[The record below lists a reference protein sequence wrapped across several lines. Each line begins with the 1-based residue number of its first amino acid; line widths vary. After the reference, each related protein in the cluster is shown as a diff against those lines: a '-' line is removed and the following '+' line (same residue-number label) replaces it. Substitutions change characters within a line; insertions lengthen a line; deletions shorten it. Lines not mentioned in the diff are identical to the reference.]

1 MKKDMKK
8 NLMKRIVAMI
18 TAAVMLFSLAAFA
31 ACSKKQDDTE
41 IRIAALKG
49 PTGMG
54 MVKLADKKNYPN
66 YTVSIE
72 ASPDALNPRIISGE
86 VDVAAVPVNLASVL
100 YNKLDGDISVLA
112 VSTLGVLYVVEAG
125 SEVNS
130 VADLAGKTVYA
141 TGQGAT
147 PEYILN
153 YLLDKNGVAGS
164 VEVNY
169 VGEHAAL
176 ATMLAD
182 GSAEIGMLPEP
193 NVTSTLAG
201 NDNLRIALNLTEEWN
216 KVCSTELVQ
225 GVVIARKSFVN
236 EHPEAIEQFL
246 REYEKS
252 SAFVNENID
261 EAAKLIVDA
270 GILGYDHHLAVVHVR
285 IGPGVI
291 VLSTVHSKAVPDAV
305 NRTRIQLGIF
315 RIPVDRGFY
324 QLPAVNL
331 ADCLSELQ
339 VKSGVIARL
348 IVHVAVRRVFCIEA
362 YGKGCRSVCGRGCC
376 SC

>member
-18 TAAVMLFSLAAFA
+18 TVAVMLFSLAAFA

-54 MVKLADKKNYPN
+54 MVKLADKQNYPN

-112 VSTLGVLYVVEAG
+112 VSTLGVLYVLEAG

-252 SAFVNENID
+252 SAFVNEDID

-270 GILGYDHHLAVVHVR
+270 GILGNVEIAKKAIPNCNISFSKGEAMH
-285 IGPGVI
+285 
-291 VLSTVHSKAVPDAV
+291 KAVEGMLTVLFEANPKSIGGKLPDK
-305 NRTRIQLGIF
+305 
-315 RIPVDRGFY
+315 DFY
-324 QLPAVNL
+324 
-331 ADCLSELQ
+331 
-339 VKSGVIARL
+339 
-348 IVHVAVRRVFCIEA
+348 
-362 YGKGCRSVCGRGCC
+362 YGS
-376 SC
+376 

>member
-1 MKKDMKK
+1 MKKDTKK
-8 NLMKRIVAMI
+8 NLMKRIVTMI

-54 MVKLADKKNYPN
+54 MVKLADKQNYPN

-201 NDNLRIALNLTEEWN
+201 NDNMRIALNLTEEWN

-261 EAAKLIVDA
+261 EAAKLIVDV
-270 GILGYDHHLAVVHVR
+270 GILGNVEIAKKAIPNCNISFSKGEAMH
-285 IGPGVI
+285 
-291 VLSTVHSKAVPDAV
+291 KAVEGMLTVLFEANPKSIGGKLPDKDFYY
-305 NRTRIQLGIF
+305 GI
-315 RIPVDRGFY
+315 
-324 QLPAVNL
+324 
-331 ADCLSELQ
+331 
-339 VKSGVIARL
+339 
-348 IVHVAVRRVFCIEA
+348 
-362 YGKGCRSVCGRGCC
+362 
-376 SC
+376 

>member
-1 MKKDMKK
+1 MKK
-8 NLMKRIVAMI
+8 NLMKQIVAMI

-54 MVKLADKKNYPN
+54 MVKLADKQNYPN

-86 VDVAAVPVNLASVL
+86 VGVAAVPVNLASVL

-176 ATMLAD
+176 ATMLAN

-201 NDNLRIALNLTEEWN
+201 NDDLRIALNLTEEWN

-270 GILGYDHHLAVVHVR
+270 GILGNVEIAKKAIPNCNISFSKGEAMH
-285 IGPGVI
+285 
-291 VLSTVHSKAVPDAV
+291 KAVEGMLTVLFEANPKSIGGKLPDKDFYY
-305 NRTRIQLGIF
+305 GI
-315 RIPVDRGFY
+315 
-324 QLPAVNL
+324 
-331 ADCLSELQ
+331 
-339 VKSGVIARL
+339 
-348 IVHVAVRRVFCIEA
+348 
-362 YGKGCRSVCGRGCC
+362 
-376 SC
+376 

>member
-1 MKKDMKK
+1 MKK

-54 MVKLADKKNYPN
+54 MVKLADKQNYPN

-201 NDNLRIALNLTEEWN
+201 NDDLRIALNLTEEWN

-261 EAAKLIVDA
+261 EAAKLIVDV
-270 GILGYDHHLAVVHVR
+270 GILGNVEIAKKAIPNCNISFSKGEAMH
-285 IGPGVI
+285 
-291 VLSTVHSKAVPDAV
+291 KAVEGMLTVLFEANPKSIGGKLPDKDFYY
-305 NRTRIQLGIF
+305 GI
-315 RIPVDRGFY
+315 
-324 QLPAVNL
+324 
-331 ADCLSELQ
+331 
-339 VKSGVIARL
+339 
-348 IVHVAVRRVFCIEA
+348 
-362 YGKGCRSVCGRGCC
+362 
-376 SC
+376 

>member
-1 MKKDMKK
+1 MKKDTKK
-8 NLMKRIVAMI
+8 NLMKRIVTMI

-54 MVKLADKKNYPN
+54 MVKLADKQNYPN

-261 EAAKLIVDA
+261 EAVKLIVDV
-270 GILGYDHHLAVVHVR
+270 GILGNVEIAKKAIPNCNISFSKGEAMHKAVEGMLAVLFEANPKS
-285 IGPGVI
+285 IGGK
-291 VLSTVHSKAVPDAV
+291 LPDKDFYY
-305 NRTRIQLGIF
+305 GI
-315 RIPVDRGFY
+315 
-324 QLPAVNL
+324 
-331 ADCLSELQ
+331 
-339 VKSGVIARL
+339 
-348 IVHVAVRRVFCIEA
+348 
-362 YGKGCRSVCGRGCC
+362 
-376 SC
+376 

>member
-1 MKKDMKK
+1 MKK

-54 MVKLADKKNYPN
+54 MVKLADKQNYPN

-112 VSTLGVLYVVEAG
+112 VSTLGVIYVVEAG

-270 GILGYDHHLAVVHVR
+270 GILGNVEIAKKAIPNCNISFSKGEAMHKAVEGMLAVLFEANPKS
-285 IGPGVI
+285 IGGK
-291 VLSTVHSKAVPDAV
+291 LPDKDFYY
-305 NRTRIQLGIF
+305 GI
-315 RIPVDRGFY
+315 
-324 QLPAVNL
+324 
-331 ADCLSELQ
+331 
-339 VKSGVIARL
+339 
-348 IVHVAVRRVFCIEA
+348 
-362 YGKGCRSVCGRGCC
+362 
-376 SC
+376 

>member
-1 MKKDMKK
+1 MKK

-54 MVKLADKKNYPN
+54 MVKLADKQNYPN

-270 GILGYDHHLAVVHVR
+270 GILGNVEIAKKAIPNCNISFSKGEAMH
-285 IGPGVI
+285 
-291 VLSTVHSKAVPDAV
+291 KAVEGMLTVLFEANTKSIGGKLPDKDFYY
-305 NRTRIQLGIF
+305 GI
-315 RIPVDRGFY
+315 
-324 QLPAVNL
+324 
-331 ADCLSELQ
+331 
-339 VKSGVIARL
+339 
-348 IVHVAVRRVFCIEA
+348 
-362 YGKGCRSVCGRGCC
+362 
-376 SC
+376 

>member
-1 MKKDMKK
+1 MKK
-8 NLMKRIVAMI
+8 NLLKRIVAMI

-54 MVKLADKKNYPN
+54 MVKLADKQNYPN

-201 NDNLRIALNLTEEWN
+201 NDDLRIALNLTEEWN

-270 GILGYDHHLAVVHVR
+270 GILGNVEIAKKAIPNCNISFSKGEAMH
-285 IGPGVI
+285 
-291 VLSTVHSKAVPDAV
+291 KAVEGMLTVLFEANPKSIGGKLPDKDFYY
-305 NRTRIQLGIF
+305 GI
-315 RIPVDRGFY
+315 
-324 QLPAVNL
+324 
-331 ADCLSELQ
+331 
-339 VKSGVIARL
+339 
-348 IVHVAVRRVFCIEA
+348 
-362 YGKGCRSVCGRGCC
+362 
-376 SC
+376 

>member
-1 MKKDMKK
+1 MKK

-54 MVKLADKKNYPN
+54 MVKLADKQNYPN

-270 GILGYDHHLAVVHVR
+270 GILGNFEIAKKAIPNCNISFSKGEAMH
-285 IGPGVI
+285 
-291 VLSTVHSKAVPDAV
+291 KAVEGMLTVLFEANPKSIGGKLPDKDFYY
-305 NRTRIQLGIF
+305 GI
-315 RIPVDRGFY
+315 
-324 QLPAVNL
+324 
-331 ADCLSELQ
+331 
-339 VKSGVIARL
+339 
-348 IVHVAVRRVFCIEA
+348 
-362 YGKGCRSVCGRGCC
+362 
-376 SC
+376 

>member
-1 MKKDMKK
+1 MKK

-54 MVKLADKKNYPN
+54 MVKLADKQNYPN

-112 VSTLGVLYVVEAG
+112 VSTLGVLYVLEAG

-176 ATMLAD
+176 ASMLAD

-201 NDNLRIALNLTEEWN
+201 NDDLRIALNLTEEWN

-270 GILGYDHHLAVVHVR
+270 GILGNVEIAKKAIPNCNISFSKGEAMHKAVEGMLAVLFEANPKS
-285 IGPGVI
+285 IGGK
-291 VLSTVHSKAVPDAV
+291 LPDKDFYY
-305 NRTRIQLGIF
+305 GI
-315 RIPVDRGFY
+315 
-324 QLPAVNL
+324 
-331 ADCLSELQ
+331 
-339 VKSGVIARL
+339 
-348 IVHVAVRRVFCIEA
+348 
-362 YGKGCRSVCGRGCC
+362 
-376 SC
+376 

>member
-1 MKKDMKK
+1 MKK

-18 TAAVMLFSLAAFA
+18 AAAVMLFSLAAFA

-54 MVKLADKKNYPN
+54 MVKLADKQNYPN

-261 EAAKLIVDA
+261 EAAKLIVDV
-270 GILGYDHHLAVVHVR
+270 GILGNVEIAKKAIPNCNISFSKGEAMHKAVEGMLAVLFEANPKS
-285 IGPGVI
+285 IGGK
-291 VLSTVHSKAVPDAV
+291 LPDKDFYY
-305 NRTRIQLGIF
+305 GI
-315 RIPVDRGFY
+315 
-324 QLPAVNL
+324 
-331 ADCLSELQ
+331 
-339 VKSGVIARL
+339 
-348 IVHVAVRRVFCIEA
+348 
-362 YGKGCRSVCGRGCC
+362 
-376 SC
+376 

>member
-54 MVKLADKKNYPN
+54 MVKLADKQNYPN

-182 GSAEIGMLPEP
+182 GSSEIGMLPEP

-201 NDNLRIALNLTEEWN
+201 NDDLRIALNLTEEWN

-270 GILGYDHHLAVVHVR
+270 GILGNVEIAKKAIPNCNISFSKGEAMHKAVEGMLAVLFEANPKS
-285 IGPGVI
+285 IGGK
-291 VLSTVHSKAVPDAV
+291 LPDKDFYY
-305 NRTRIQLGIF
+305 GI
-315 RIPVDRGFY
+315 
-324 QLPAVNL
+324 
-331 ADCLSELQ
+331 
-339 VKSGVIARL
+339 
-348 IVHVAVRRVFCIEA
+348 
-362 YGKGCRSVCGRGCC
+362 
-376 SC
+376 

>member
-1 MKKDMKK
+1 MKKDTKK
-8 NLMKRIVAMI
+8 NLMKRIVTMI

-54 MVKLADKKNYPN
+54 MVKLADKQNYPN

-176 ATMLAD
+176 ATMFAD

-261 EAAKLIVDA
+261 EAAKLIVDV
-270 GILGYDHHLAVVHVR
+270 GILGNVEIAKKAIPNCNISFSKGEAMHKAVEDMLAVLFEANPKS
-285 IGPGVI
+285 IGGK
-291 VLSTVHSKAVPDAV
+291 LPDKDFYY
-305 NRTRIQLGIF
+305 GI
-315 RIPVDRGFY
+315 
-324 QLPAVNL
+324 
-331 ADCLSELQ
+331 
-339 VKSGVIARL
+339 
-348 IVHVAVRRVFCIEA
+348 
-362 YGKGCRSVCGRGCC
+362 
-376 SC
+376 

>member
-31 ACSKKQDDTE
+31 ACSRKQDDTE

-54 MVKLADKKNYPN
+54 MVKLADKQNYPN

-201 NDNLRIALNLTEEWN
+201 NDDLRIALNLTEEWN

-270 GILGYDHHLAVVHVR
+270 GILGNVEIAKKAIPNCNISFSKGEAMH
-285 IGPGVI
+285 
-291 VLSTVHSKAVPDAV
+291 KAVEGMLTVLFEANPKSIGGKLPDKDFYY
-305 NRTRIQLGIF
+305 GI
-315 RIPVDRGFY
+315 
-324 QLPAVNL
+324 
-331 ADCLSELQ
+331 
-339 VKSGVIARL
+339 
-348 IVHVAVRRVFCIEA
+348 
-362 YGKGCRSVCGRGCC
+362 
-376 SC
+376 

>member
-1 MKKDMKK
+1 MKK

-54 MVKLADKKNYPN
+54 MVKLADKQNYPN

-112 VSTLGVLYVVEAG
+112 VSTLGVLYVLEAG

-130 VADLAGKTVYA
+130 VADLAGRTVYA

-153 YLLDKNGVAGS
+153 YLLDKNGVSGS

-261 EAAKLIVDA
+261 EAAKLIVDV
-270 GILGYDHHLAVVHVR
+270 GILGNVEIAKKAIPNCNISFSKGEAMH
-285 IGPGVI
+285 
-291 VLSTVHSKAVPDAV
+291 KAVEGMLTVLFEANPKSIGGKLPDKDFYY
-305 NRTRIQLGIF
+305 GI
-315 RIPVDRGFY
+315 
-324 QLPAVNL
+324 
-331 ADCLSELQ
+331 
-339 VKSGVIARL
+339 
-348 IVHVAVRRVFCIEA
+348 
-362 YGKGCRSVCGRGCC
+362 
-376 SC
+376 

>member
-54 MVKLADKKNYPN
+54 MVKLADKQDYPN

-153 YLLDKNGVAGS
+153 YLLDKNGVSES

-176 ATMLAD
+176 ATMLAN

-252 SAFVNENID
+252 SAFANENID

-270 GILGYDHHLAVVHVR
+270 GILGNVEIAKKAIPNCNISFSKGEAMH
-285 IGPGVI
+285 
-291 VLSTVHSKAVPDAV
+291 KAVEGMLTVLFEANPKSIGGKLPDKDFYY
-305 NRTRIQLGIF
+305 GI
-315 RIPVDRGFY
+315 
-324 QLPAVNL
+324 
-331 ADCLSELQ
+331 
-339 VKSGVIARL
+339 
-348 IVHVAVRRVFCIEA
+348 
-362 YGKGCRSVCGRGCC
+362 
-376 SC
+376 

>member
-1 MKKDMKK
+1 MKK
-8 NLMKRIVAMI
+8 NLMKQIVAMI

-49 PTGMG
+49 STGMG
-54 MVKLADKKNYPN
+54 MVKLADKQNYPN

-270 GILGYDHHLAVVHVR
+270 GILGNVEIAKKAIPNCNISFSKGEAMHKAVEGMLAVLFEANPKS
-285 IGPGVI
+285 IGGK
-291 VLSTVHSKAVPDAV
+291 LPDKDFYY
-305 NRTRIQLGIF
+305 GI
-315 RIPVDRGFY
+315 
-324 QLPAVNL
+324 
-331 ADCLSELQ
+331 
-339 VKSGVIARL
+339 
-348 IVHVAVRRVFCIEA
+348 
-362 YGKGCRSVCGRGCC
+362 
-376 SC
+376 

>member
-1 MKKDMKK
+1 MKK

-54 MVKLADKKNYPN
+54 MVKLADKQNYPN

-261 EAAKLIVDA
+261 EAAKLIVDV
-270 GILGYDHHLAVVHVR
+270 GILGNVEIAKKAIPNCNISFSKGEAMH
-285 IGPGVI
+285 
-291 VLSTVHSKAVPDAV
+291 KAVEGMLTVLFEANPKSIGGKLPDKDFYY
-305 NRTRIQLGIF
+305 GI
-315 RIPVDRGFY
+315 
-324 QLPAVNL
+324 
-331 ADCLSELQ
+331 
-339 VKSGVIARL
+339 
-348 IVHVAVRRVFCIEA
+348 
-362 YGKGCRSVCGRGCC
+362 
-376 SC
+376 

>member
-1 MKKDMKK
+1 MKK
-8 NLMKRIVAMI
+8 NLMKRIVTMI
-18 TAAVMLFSLAAFA
+18 TAAVMLFSLAALA

-54 MVKLADKKNYPN
+54 MVKLADKQNYPN

-236 EHPEAIEQFL
+236 EHLEAIEQFL

-261 EAAKLIVDA
+261 EAAKLIVDV
-270 GILGYDHHLAVVHVR
+270 GILGNVEIAKKAIPNCNISFSKGEAMHKAVEGMLAVLFEANPKS
-285 IGPGVI
+285 IGGK
-291 VLSTVHSKAVPDAV
+291 LPDKDFYY
-305 NRTRIQLGIF
+305 GI
-315 RIPVDRGFY
+315 
-324 QLPAVNL
+324 
-331 ADCLSELQ
+331 
-339 VKSGVIARL
+339 
-348 IVHVAVRRVFCIEA
+348 
-362 YGKGCRSVCGRGCC
+362 
-376 SC
+376 

>member
-1 MKKDMKK
+1 MKK
-8 NLMKRIVAMI
+8 NLMKRIVTMI
-18 TAAVMLFSLAAFA
+18 TAAVMLFSLAALA

-54 MVKLADKKNYPN
+54 MVKLADKQNYPN

-261 EAAKLIVDA
+261 EAAKLIVDV
-270 GILGYDHHLAVVHVR
+270 GILGNVEIAKKAIPNCNISFSKGEAMHKAVEGMLAVLFEANPKS
-285 IGPGVI
+285 IGGK
-291 VLSTVHSKAVPDAV
+291 LPDKDFYY
-305 NRTRIQLGIF
+305 GI
-315 RIPVDRGFY
+315 
-324 QLPAVNL
+324 
-331 ADCLSELQ
+331 
-339 VKSGVIARL
+339 
-348 IVHVAVRRVFCIEA
+348 
-362 YGKGCRSVCGRGCC
+362 
-376 SC
+376 

>member
-1 MKKDMKK
+1 MKKDTKK
-8 NLMKRIVAMI
+8 NLMKRIVTRI
-18 TAAVMLFSLAAFA
+18 TAAVMLFSLAALA

-54 MVKLADKKNYPN
+54 MVKLADKQNYPN

-261 EAAKLIVDA
+261 EAAKLIVDV
-270 GILGYDHHLAVVHVR
+270 GILGNVEIAKKAIPNCNISFSKGEAMHKAVEGMLAVLFEANPKS
-285 IGPGVI
+285 IGGK
-291 VLSTVHSKAVPDAV
+291 LPDKDFYY
-305 NRTRIQLGIF
+305 GI
-315 RIPVDRGFY
+315 
-324 QLPAVNL
+324 
-331 ADCLSELQ
+331 
-339 VKSGVIARL
+339 
-348 IVHVAVRRVFCIEA
+348 
-362 YGKGCRSVCGRGCC
+362 
-376 SC
+376 

>member
-54 MVKLADKKNYPN
+54 MVKLADKQNYPN

-176 ATMLAD
+176 ATMLAN

-270 GILGYDHHLAVVHVR
+270 GILGNVEIAKKAIPNCNICFSKGEAMHKAVEGMLAVLFEANPKS
-285 IGPGVI
+285 IGGK
-291 VLSTVHSKAVPDAV
+291 LPDKDFYY
-305 NRTRIQLGIF
+305 GI
-315 RIPVDRGFY
+315 
-324 QLPAVNL
+324 
-331 ADCLSELQ
+331 
-339 VKSGVIARL
+339 
-348 IVHVAVRRVFCIEA
+348 
-362 YGKGCRSVCGRGCC
+362 
-376 SC
+376 

>member
-54 MVKLADKKNYPN
+54 MVKLADKQNYPN

-125 SEVNS
+125 SKVNS

-201 NDNLRIALNLTEEWN
+201 NDDLRIALNLTEEWN

-252 SAFVNENID
+252 SSFVNENID

-270 GILGYDHHLAVVHVR
+270 GILGNVEIAKKAIPNCNISFSKGEAMHKAVEGMLAVLFEANPKS
-285 IGPGVI
+285 IGGK
-291 VLSTVHSKAVPDAV
+291 LPDKDFYY
-305 NRTRIQLGIF
+305 GI
-315 RIPVDRGFY
+315 
-324 QLPAVNL
+324 
-331 ADCLSELQ
+331 
-339 VKSGVIARL
+339 
-348 IVHVAVRRVFCIEA
+348 
-362 YGKGCRSVCGRGCC
+362 
-376 SC
+376 

>member
-1 MKKDMKK
+1 MKKDTKK
-8 NLMKRIVAMI
+8 NLMKRIVTMI

-54 MVKLADKKNYPN
+54 MVKLADKQNYPN

-125 SEVNS
+125 SEMNS

-182 GSAEIGMLPEP
+182 GSVEIGMLPEP

-201 NDNLRIALNLTEEWN
+201 NDNLRIVLNLTEEWN

-261 EAAKLIVDA
+261 EAAKLIVDV
-270 GILGYDHHLAVVHVR
+270 GILGNVEIAKKAIPNCNISFSKGEAMHKAVEGMLAVLFEANPKS
-285 IGPGVI
+285 IGGK
-291 VLSTVHSKAVPDAV
+291 LPDKDFYY
-305 NRTRIQLGIF
+305 GI
-315 RIPVDRGFY
+315 
-324 QLPAVNL
+324 
-331 ADCLSELQ
+331 
-339 VKSGVIARL
+339 
-348 IVHVAVRRVFCIEA
+348 
-362 YGKGCRSVCGRGCC
+362 
-376 SC
+376 

>member
-1 MKKDMKK
+1 MKK

-54 MVKLADKKNYPN
+54 MVKLADKQNYPN

-169 VGEHAAL
+169 VGEHVAL

-270 GILGYDHHLAVVHVR
+270 GILGNVEIAKKAIPNCNISFSKGEAMHKAVEGMLAVLFEANPKS
-285 IGPGVI
+285 IGGK
-291 VLSTVHSKAVPDAV
+291 LPDKDFYY
-305 NRTRIQLGIF
+305 GI
-315 RIPVDRGFY
+315 
-324 QLPAVNL
+324 
-331 ADCLSELQ
+331 
-339 VKSGVIARL
+339 
-348 IVHVAVRRVFCIEA
+348 
-362 YGKGCRSVCGRGCC
+362 
-376 SC
+376 

>member
-8 NLMKRIVAMI
+8 NLMKRIVTMI

-54 MVKLADKKNYPN
+54 MVKLADKQNYPN

-125 SEVNS
+125 SEMNS

-201 NDNLRIALNLTEEWN
+201 NDNMRIALNLTEEWN

-261 EAAKLIVDA
+261 EAAKLIVDV
-270 GILGYDHHLAVVHVR
+270 GILGNVEIAKKAIPNCNISFSKGEAMYKAVEGMLAVLFEANPKS
-285 IGPGVI
+285 IGGK
-291 VLSTVHSKAVPDAV
+291 LPDKDFYY
-305 NRTRIQLGIF
+305 GI
-315 RIPVDRGFY
+315 
-324 QLPAVNL
+324 
-331 ADCLSELQ
+331 
-339 VKSGVIARL
+339 
-348 IVHVAVRRVFCIEA
+348 
-362 YGKGCRSVCGRGCC
+362 
-376 SC
+376 

>member
-1 MKKDMKK
+1 MKK

-54 MVKLADKKNYPN
+54 MVKLADKQNYPN

-176 ATMLAD
+176 ATMLAN

-270 GILGYDHHLAVVHVR
+270 GILGNVEIAKKAIPNCSISFSKGEAMH
-285 IGPGVI
+285 
-291 VLSTVHSKAVPDAV
+291 KAVEGMLTVLFEANPKSIGGKLPDKDFYY
-305 NRTRIQLGIF
+305 GI
-315 RIPVDRGFY
+315 
-324 QLPAVNL
+324 
-331 ADCLSELQ
+331 
-339 VKSGVIARL
+339 
-348 IVHVAVRRVFCIEA
+348 
-362 YGKGCRSVCGRGCC
+362 
-376 SC
+376 

>member
-1 MKKDMKK
+1 MKK

-54 MVKLADKKNYPN
+54 MVKLADKQNYPN

-270 GILGYDHHLAVVHVR
+270 GILGNVEIAKKAIPNCNISFRKGEAMH
-285 IGPGVI
+285 
-291 VLSTVHSKAVPDAV
+291 KAVEGMLTVLFEANLKSIGGKLPDKDFYY
-305 NRTRIQLGIF
+305 GI
-315 RIPVDRGFY
+315 
-324 QLPAVNL
+324 
-331 ADCLSELQ
+331 
-339 VKSGVIARL
+339 
-348 IVHVAVRRVFCIEA
+348 
-362 YGKGCRSVCGRGCC
+362 
-376 SC
+376 

>member
-1 MKKDMKK
+1 MKK

-54 MVKLADKKNYPN
+54 MVKLADKQNYPN

-130 VADLAGKTVYA
+130 VADLTGKTVYA

-176 ATMLAD
+176 ATMLAN

-201 NDNLRIALNLTEEWN
+201 NDDLRIALNLTEEWN

-270 GILGYDHHLAVVHVR
+270 GILGNVEIAKKAIPNCNISFSKGEAMHKAVEGMLAVLFEANPKS
-285 IGPGVI
+285 IGGK
-291 VLSTVHSKAVPDAV
+291 LPDKDFYY
-305 NRTRIQLGIF
+305 GI
-315 RIPVDRGFY
+315 
-324 QLPAVNL
+324 
-331 ADCLSELQ
+331 
-339 VKSGVIARL
+339 
-348 IVHVAVRRVFCIEA
+348 
-362 YGKGCRSVCGRGCC
+362 
-376 SC
+376 

>member
-1 MKKDMKK
+1 MKKDTKK
-8 NLMKRIVAMI
+8 NLMKRIVTMI

-54 MVKLADKKNYPN
+54 MVKLADKQNYPN

-125 SEVNS
+125 SEMNS

-261 EAAKLIVDA
+261 EAAKLIVDV
-270 GILGYDHHLAVVHVR
+270 GILGNIEIAKKAIPNCNISFSKGEAMHKAVEGMLAVLFEANPKS
-285 IGPGVI
+285 IGGK
-291 VLSTVHSKAVPDAV
+291 LPDKDFYY
-305 NRTRIQLGIF
+305 GI
-315 RIPVDRGFY
+315 
-324 QLPAVNL
+324 
-331 ADCLSELQ
+331 
-339 VKSGVIARL
+339 
-348 IVHVAVRRVFCIEA
+348 
-362 YGKGCRSVCGRGCC
+362 
-376 SC
+376 

>member
-54 MVKLADKKNYPN
+54 MVKLADKQNYPN

-112 VSTLGVLYVVEAG
+112 VSTLGVIYVVEAG

-193 NVTSTLAG
+193 NVTSTLAE

-261 EAAKLIVDA
+261 EAAKFIVDA
-270 GILGYDHHLAVVHVR
+270 GILGNVEIAKKAIPNCNISFSKGEAMHKAVEGMLAVLFEANPKS
-285 IGPGVI
+285 IGGK
-291 VLSTVHSKAVPDAV
+291 LPDKDFYY
-305 NRTRIQLGIF
+305 GI
-315 RIPVDRGFY
+315 
-324 QLPAVNL
+324 
-331 ADCLSELQ
+331 
-339 VKSGVIARL
+339 
-348 IVHVAVRRVFCIEA
+348 
-362 YGKGCRSVCGRGCC
+362 
-376 SC
+376 

>member
-1 MKKDMKK
+1 MKK

-54 MVKLADKKNYPN
+54 MVKLADKQNYPN

-112 VSTLGVLYVVEAG
+112 VSTLGVLYVLEAG

-153 YLLDKNGVAGS
+153 YLLDKNGVSES

-176 ATMLAD
+176 ATMLAN

-201 NDNLRIALNLTEEWN
+201 NDSLRIALNLTEEWN

-270 GILGYDHHLAVVHVR
+270 GILGNVEIAKKAIPNCNISFSKGEAMH
-285 IGPGVI
+285 
-291 VLSTVHSKAVPDAV
+291 KAVEGMLTVLFEANPKSIGGKLPDKDFYY
-305 NRTRIQLGIF
+305 GI
-315 RIPVDRGFY
+315 
-324 QLPAVNL
+324 
-331 ADCLSELQ
+331 
-339 VKSGVIARL
+339 
-348 IVHVAVRRVFCIEA
+348 
-362 YGKGCRSVCGRGCC
+362 
-376 SC
+376 

>member
-54 MVKLADKKNYPN
+54 MVKLADKQNYPN

-252 SAFVNENID
+252 SSFVNENID

-270 GILGYDHHLAVVHVR
+270 GILGNVEIAKKAIPNCNISFSKGEAMH
-285 IGPGVI
+285 
-291 VLSTVHSKAVPDAV
+291 KAVEGMLTVLFEANPKSIGGKLPDKDFYY
-305 NRTRIQLGIF
+305 GI
-315 RIPVDRGFY
+315 
-324 QLPAVNL
+324 
-331 ADCLSELQ
+331 
-339 VKSGVIARL
+339 
-348 IVHVAVRRVFCIEA
+348 
-362 YGKGCRSVCGRGCC
+362 
-376 SC
+376 

>member
-1 MKKDMKK
+1 MKKDTKK
-8 NLMKRIVAMI
+8 NLMKRIVTMI

-54 MVKLADKKNYPN
+54 MVKLADKQNYPN

-261 EAAKLIVDA
+261 EAAKLIVDV
-270 GILGYDHHLAVVHVR
+270 GILGNVEIAKKAIPNCNISFSKGEAMHKAVEGMLAVLFEANPKS
-285 IGPGVI
+285 IGGK
-291 VLSTVHSKAVPDAV
+291 LPD
-305 NRTRIQLGIF
+305 TELYCGI
-315 RIPVDRGFY
+315 
-324 QLPAVNL
+324 
-331 ADCLSELQ
+331 
-339 VKSGVIARL
+339 
-348 IVHVAVRRVFCIEA
+348 
-362 YGKGCRSVCGRGCC
+362 
-376 SC
+376 

>member
-1 MKKDMKK
+1 MKK

-54 MVKLADKKNYPN
+54 MVKLADKQNYPN

-125 SEVNS
+125 SKVNS

-261 EAAKLIVDA
+261 EAAKLIVDV
-270 GILGYDHHLAVVHVR
+270 GILGNVEIAKKAIPNCNISFSKGEAMHKAVEGMLAVLFEANPKS
-285 IGPGVI
+285 IGGK
-291 VLSTVHSKAVPDAV
+291 LPDKDFYY
-305 NRTRIQLGIF
+305 GI
-315 RIPVDRGFY
+315 
-324 QLPAVNL
+324 
-331 ADCLSELQ
+331 
-339 VKSGVIARL
+339 
-348 IVHVAVRRVFCIEA
+348 
-362 YGKGCRSVCGRGCC
+362 
-376 SC
+376 

>member
-1 MKKDMKK
+1 MKK

-54 MVKLADKKNYPN
+54 MVKLADKQNYPN

-176 ATMLAD
+176 ATMLAN

-201 NDNLRIALNLTEEWN
+201 NDDLRIALNLTEEWN
-216 KVCSTELVQ
+216 KVCSTEFVQ

-252 SAFVNENID
+252 SAFVNENIY

-270 GILGYDHHLAVVHVR
+270 GILGNVEIAKKAIPNCNISFSKGEAMH
-285 IGPGVI
+285 
-291 VLSTVHSKAVPDAV
+291 KAVEGMLTVLFEANPKSIGGKLPDKDFYY
-305 NRTRIQLGIF
+305 GI
-315 RIPVDRGFY
+315 
-324 QLPAVNL
+324 
-331 ADCLSELQ
+331 
-339 VKSGVIARL
+339 
-348 IVHVAVRRVFCIEA
+348 
-362 YGKGCRSVCGRGCC
+362 
-376 SC
+376 

>member
-1 MKKDMKK
+1 MKKDTKK
-8 NLMKRIVAMI
+8 NLMKRIVTMI

-54 MVKLADKKNYPN
+54 MVKLADKQNYPN

-176 ATMLAD
+176 ATMLAN

-261 EAAKLIVDA
+261 EAAKLIVDV
-270 GILGYDHHLAVVHVR
+270 GILGNVEIAKKAIPNCNISFSKGEAMHKAVEGMLAVLFEANPKS
-285 IGPGVI
+285 IGGK
-291 VLSTVHSKAVPDAV
+291 LPDKDFYY
-305 NRTRIQLGIF
+305 GI
-315 RIPVDRGFY
+315 
-324 QLPAVNL
+324 
-331 ADCLSELQ
+331 
-339 VKSGVIARL
+339 
-348 IVHVAVRRVFCIEA
+348 
-362 YGKGCRSVCGRGCC
+362 
-376 SC
+376 

>member
-54 MVKLADKKNYPN
+54 MVKLADKQNYPN

-270 GILGYDHHLAVVHVR
+270 GILGNVEIAKKAIPNCNISFSKGEAMH
-285 IGPGVI
+285 
-291 VLSTVHSKAVPDAV
+291 KAVEGMLTVLFEANSKSIGGKLPDKDFYY
-305 NRTRIQLGIF
+305 GI
-315 RIPVDRGFY
+315 
-324 QLPAVNL
+324 
-331 ADCLSELQ
+331 
-339 VKSGVIARL
+339 
-348 IVHVAVRRVFCIEA
+348 
-362 YGKGCRSVCGRGCC
+362 
-376 SC
+376 

>member
-1 MKKDMKK
+1 MKK

-54 MVKLADKKNYPN
+54 MVKLADKQNYPN

-261 EAAKLIVDA
+261 EAAKLIVDV
-270 GILGYDHHLAVVHVR
+270 GILGNVEIAKKA
-285 IGPGVI
+285 IPNCNISFSKGEAMQ
-291 VLSTVHSKAVPDAV
+291 KAVEGMLTVLFEANPKSIGGKLPDKDFYY
-305 NRTRIQLGIF
+305 GI
-315 RIPVDRGFY
+315 
-324 QLPAVNL
+324 
-331 ADCLSELQ
+331 
-339 VKSGVIARL
+339 
-348 IVHVAVRRVFCIEA
+348 
-362 YGKGCRSVCGRGCC
+362 
-376 SC
+376 